1 MIRSMVLR
9 GIDTRLT
16 SDGNGGPGVRGSHH
30 ARYLWLIRIRW
41 FALIGV
47 LLLASVLSYLE
58 FITERNAV
66 IITIMALAVV
76 NMIYFT
82 VLNREILW
90 QRLGTKWICLIQIMT
105 DILGILVLVHFTG
118 GLTNPFVFFVAA
130 PVIVAGIFFQ
140 PWWTYVLAA
149 LAWGF
154 TALLGL
160 LEANGVLD
168 HHRIFLFN
176 DPTDEGALHSL
187 RSATLVTLGLLLFA
201 SAYLVC
207 KVVGALR
214 KREWHLANLKTSVQA
229 LRKGQAEEAD
239 MKRAAL
245 AGFASGISREVK
257 DPLGIIRA
265 RVDSMKYDLEDLGQ
279 EDGALFD
286 DLKII
291 AEKVNH
297 MDRTVDKILTFMS
310 RSASEKETI
319 DVGDVLSFV
328 AGEFLTRDEV
338 RTITLVTRISGSLPR
353 IEGSRPELMMLFV
366 SVLQNAVEALDEVDG
381 ARISLSARKLSGEE
395 GPIVVR
401 IRDNGKGI
409 PPGIQH
415 RIFDPFFST
424 HGDDRGMGL
433 ALAYTIVQNH
443 GGELRVRSRPPPG
456 TSVTVVLPLKETAR
470 SFG

>member
-1 MIRSMVLR
+1 
-9 GIDTRLT
+9 
-16 SDGNGGPGVRGSHH
+16 
-30 ARYLWLIRIRW
+30 
-41 FALIGV
+41 
-47 LLLASVLSYLE
+47 VLSCLE
-58 FITERNAV
+58 FITEKNAV

-90 QRLGTKWICLIQIMT
+90 QRIGTKWICLVQIIT
-105 DILGILVLVHFTG
+105 DIIGILVLVHFTG

-140 PWWTYVLAA
+140 PWWTYVLAFS
-149 LAWGF
+149 AWGL

-160 LEANGVLD
+160 LEANGVLA
-168 HHRIFLFN
+168 HHRLFLFSN
-176 DPTDEGALHSL
+176 PSDEGALHSL

-214 KREWHLANLKTSVQA
+214 KREWHLANLKTSVLA

-279 EDGALFD
+279 EDGTLFD

-297 MDRTVDKILTFMS
+297 MDRTVDKIIRFMS
-310 RSASEKETI
+310 HSTSEKETI
-319 DVGDVLSFV
+319 DVGEVLSFV
-328 AGEFLTRDEV
+328 AGEFLTRPENQA
-338 RTITLVTRISGSLPR
+338 ITLVTRIGDLPR
-353 IEGSRPELMMLFV
+353 IEGSRPELMMLFMA
-366 SVLQNAVEALDEVDG
+366 VLQNAQEALHDVEG
-381 ARISLSARKLSGEE
+381 SKISLSARKLSGAE

-401 IRDNGKGI
+401 IRDNGRGI

-415 RIFDPFFST
+415 KIFDPFFST
-424 HGDDRGMGL
+424 RGGDRGMGL

-443 GGELRVRSRPPPG
+443 SGELRVRSRPPPG
-456 TSVTVVLPLKETAR
+456 TSVTVLLPLREPVPNQ
-470 SFG
+470 